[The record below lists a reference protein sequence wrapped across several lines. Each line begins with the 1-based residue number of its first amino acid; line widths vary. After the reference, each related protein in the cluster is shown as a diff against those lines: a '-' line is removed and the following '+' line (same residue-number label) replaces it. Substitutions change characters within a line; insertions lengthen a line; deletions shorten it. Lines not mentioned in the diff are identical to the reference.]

1 MVYLVGE
8 TWALSEG
15 RYVVQWSSS
24 ESQGHRVVPVIGF
37 VPTGESHRGMDHVA
51 GRRGSN
57 GRMMGMVKERIP
69 GVMETSRRVGR

>member
-51 GRRGSN
+51 EHRGSN
-57 GRMMGMVKERIP
+57 GRMMGTVKERILD
-69 GVMETSRRVGR
+69 MTETLYRVGR